1 MVRTPA
7 ELGRDAKDCGVR
19 RGLSELQHDETGTG
33 IGSGVAR
40 TSNFV
45 AETVLKHDFICVSCN
60 HAGESDDAWPHTGD
74 LRSEE
79 TG

>member
-33 IGSGVAR
+33 IGRRVAS
-40 TSNFV
+40 TTDFP
-45 AETVLKHDFICVSCN
+45 AETMLKHELNV
-60 HAGESDDAWPHTGD
+60 
-74 LRSEE
+74 
-79 TG
+79 

>member
-45 AETVLKHDFICVSCN
+45 A
-60 HAGESDDAWPHTGD
+60 AHTGD